1 MIKKLTKHGGS
12 WALVIDQPVLDLLK
26 ISPDTLLEVRTDGQ
40 TLLVTP
46 AQTDAQKDRF
56 QAALDKTNHQYGRA
70 LKRLAE

>member
-1 MIKKLTKHGGS
+1 
-12 WALVIDQPVLDLLK
+12 
-26 ISPDTLLEVRTDGQ
+26 
-40 TLLVTP
+40 LLVTP